1 MQQLTIADAH
11 SFALAL
17 FRISGF
23 MFIAPVFGSNAI
35 PARLK
40 IVISIL
46 LAFIMRAQV
55 NQVEIPQTAFAYMV
69 FVSNELAIGL
79 LTGFIFM
86 LFFNFIQVAGQLID
100 HELGLSLANV
110 IDPITQ
116 EQTSVI
122 GQFKLLVTTIIFLLL
137 DGHLAL
143 LSTFM
148 STFKVI
154 PVGDLVFPSGLYKF
168 ASMELITQLLKLSII
183 ISAPVVVAS
192 IVTTVSLGFMTRAFP
207 EFNFFASGFNLRI
220 LIILVVVLLAI
231 PVILNSISNG
241 LVDMISIHRKSVEN
255 WR

>member
-1 MQQLTIADAH
+1 MQQLTTADLH
-11 SFALAL
+11 TFALAL

-40 IVISIL
+40 IVISIF
-46 LAFIMRAQV
+46 LAFILRGQV
-55 NQVEIPQTAFAYMV
+55 SLVEVPQTAFSYML

-79 LTGFIFM
+79 LTGFIIM
-86 LFFNFIQVAGQLID
+86 LFFNFIQVAGQIID

-116 EQTSVI
+116 VQTSVI
-122 GQFKLLVTTIIFLLL
+122 GQFKLLITTIIFLLI

-148 STFKVI
+148 LTFKVM
-154 PVGDLVFPSGLYKF
+154 PVGHLVFPYDLYKF
-168 ASMELITQLLKLSII
+168 ASTELITQMFKLSII
-183 ISAPVVVAS
+183 VSAPVVVAS

-220 LIILVVVLLAI
+220 LIILVVLLLAI
-231 PVILNSISNG
+231 PVILYSISNG
-241 LVDMISIHRKSVEN
+241 LVDMVSTHRKLVEN